1 MGYHGYY
8 KCNCHLHAVAVLRAL
23 LPALAILLCYVI
35 CLAAQS
41 ASLSSRLLLKLLSA
55 VEDVKQTQRLHSSML
70 QSLMKQLQ
78 APTRDAD
85 AKLPEDVNFP
95 LHSTEGVDNLERHL
109 QDAPTKAILVNNS
122 RVYFFTYRGH
132 RGYCSPS
139 FTNPPP

>member
-1 MGYHGYY
+1 M
-8 KCNCHLHAVAVLRAL
+8 LRAL

-41 ASLSSRLLLKLLSA
+41 ASLSSRLLLKLLLA

-95 LHSTEGVDNLERHL
+95 LHSTEAVDNLERHL

-122 RVYFFTYRGH
+122 RVYFLLIGGIMATVA
-132 RGYCSPS
+132 PS
-139 FTNPPP
+139 FTIFSPERAGFCSITTASCF